1 MVTAILAD
9 DEEIVRTSISKW
21 IPWQELGMVLVG
33 SVRNGLEA
41 LDVVSDDPPDIVI
54 TDIRMPMM
62 DGLELIEKIK
72 MLSPDTEIIIL
83 SGFSEFSYAQK
94 AMSYGVKHYLLK
106 PTRKEDLTE
115 LLRKISYHHSASCHV
130 FRKTPLSS
138 PVMAQQRQ
146 SVRKR
151 ETIHS

>member
-1 MVTAILAD
+1 MIKVLVAD
-9 DEEIVRTSISKW
+9 DEEIVRTSLVDM

-106 PTRKEDLTE
+106 PTRKEDLT
-115 LLRKISYHHSASCHV
+115 
-130 FRKTPLSS
+130 
-138 PVMAQQRQ
+138 
-146 SVRKR
+146 
-151 ETIHS
+151 